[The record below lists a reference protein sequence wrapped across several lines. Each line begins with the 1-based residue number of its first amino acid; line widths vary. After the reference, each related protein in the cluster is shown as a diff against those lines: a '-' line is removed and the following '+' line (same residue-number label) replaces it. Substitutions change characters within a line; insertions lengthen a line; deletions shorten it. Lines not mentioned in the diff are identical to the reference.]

1 MSIYDWIC
9 HTDLMEIV
17 MIPLLIFQL
26 FVPIS
31 ISIDLSHNFLKITV
45 NVEFMNRRQKMI
57 EFMDCRSKIYT
68 QLHRVKMYRSSRF
81 KLVGHRNQNFWI
93 WDDAF
98 FCGIWR
104 NSCGKWKKMM
114 MIKGRDWFGQK
125 SSTSFSLCFSD
136 NWCDGSFNNGTVSN
150 PL

>member
-1 MSIYDWIC
+1 
-9 HTDLMEIV
+9 

-93 WDDAF
+93 
-98 FCGIWR
+98 
-104 NSCGKWKKMM
+104 
-114 MIKGRDWFGQK
+114 
-125 SSTSFSLCFSD
+125 
-136 NWCDGSFNNGTVSN
+136 
-150 PL
+150 